1 MLKWGVVSA
10 FSFARKQM
18 VSSGDW
24 IPGLHEC
31 GKTQTGKTT
40 KGKFVLALWRLI
52 GTKYERL
59 NIVGFM
65 STEARFCTTIG
76 RSTYP
81 VIMNEVSALAA
92 EKNSYLVELAK
103 HAAENT
109 DSRSKYNND
118 RQYVQE
124 LALSNIMFTS
134 NGSPP
139 KDAAYRLRY
148 PPIFF
153 ERILETTDDEKKEF
167 NLWWNSNIRKLGIFG
182 DFAARY
188 IMDNP
193 NLLKEFRW
201 YEIGQ
206 KIIEELYKACDKEYA
221 L

>member
-1 MLKWGVVSA
+1 
-10 FSFARKQM
+10 M

-24 IPGLHEC
+24 IPRLHEC

-40 KGKFVLALWRLI
+40 KGKVVLALWRLL

-103 HAAENT
+103 HAAETTN
-109 DSRSKYNND
+109 SRSKYNND
-118 RQYVQE
+118 RRYIQE
-124 LALSNIMFTS
+124 PALSNILFTS

-139 KDAAYRLRY
+139 RDAAYRLRY
-148 PPIFF
+148 LPISF
-153 ERILETTDDEKKEF
+153 ERNLETTEEEKKEF
-167 NLWWNSNIRKLGIFG
+167 NLWWNSNYHKLCAFG
-182 DFAARY
+182 DFAAKY
-188 IMDNP
+188 IIENSH
-193 NLLKEFRW
+193 LLKELRW
-201 YEIGQ
+201 YELGQ
-206 KIIEELYKACDKEYA
+206 RIIEEFYEECDKEIPLWINA
-221 L
+221 LYLSNVVEESN